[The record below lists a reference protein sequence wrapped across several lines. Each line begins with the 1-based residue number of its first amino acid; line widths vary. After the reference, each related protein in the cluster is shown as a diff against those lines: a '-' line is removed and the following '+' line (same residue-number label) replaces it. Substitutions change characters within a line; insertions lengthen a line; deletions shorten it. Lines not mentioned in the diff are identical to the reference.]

1 MDKKYQIHLN
11 NNESNNIYLSIENI
25 NERKKYEIIFREASL
40 FWNEH
45 MKHFQNDF
53 YHFYRVLELIFVKKS
68 SDIKWNIVEELDE
81 KLSINLNYNPGIFI
95 FGFNITIEIPREE
108 DKYEWL
114 IKRIIK
120 LEEENKYI
128 LSLIQPFEENI
139 KNFKFDN

>member
-1 MDKKYQIHLN
+1 
-11 NNESNNIYLSIENI
+11 
-25 NERKKYEIIFREASL
+25 
-40 FWNEH
+40 

-53 YHFYRVLELIFVKKS
+53 YHFYRVLELIFVNKS
-68 SDIKWNIVEELDE
+68 SDIKWKIVEELDE
-81 KLSINLNYNPGIFI
+81 KLSLNLNYNPGILI
-95 FGFNITIEIPREE
+95 FGFDITIEIPREE
-108 DKYEWL
+108 DKYERL

>member
-81 KLSINLNYNPGIFI
+81 KLY
-95 FGFNITIEIPREE
+95 
-108 DKYEWL
+108 
-114 IKRIIK
+114 
-120 LEEENKYI
+120 
-128 LSLIQPFEENI
+128 
-139 KNFKFDN
+139 

>member
-81 KLSINLNYNPGIFI
+81 KLSLNLNYNPGILI
-95 FGFNITIEIPREE
+95 FGFDITIEIPREE
-108 DKYEWL
+108 DRLERL
-114 IKRIIK
+114 IKKVEKIEK
-120 LEEENKYI
+120 ENKY
-128 LSLIQPFEENI
+128 LLNL
-139 KNFKFDN
+139 FKDQKELKKEV